1 MDIIEKIFNNNEFVS
16 SAFAFKMLF
25 TCVAVAAGFKGG
37 EIVPTLF
44 IGAAFGALAG
54 TLLGLP
60 AAFSAAVCMI
70 SLFCSVTNCPLA
82 SILLAA
88 ELFSGK
94 GIGYISVAVI
104 INYCLSGKISLYT
117 AQKSVGFKNLI

>member
-1 MDIIEKIFNNNEFVS
+1 MNMKKIISIVKLLGLYLLTGVDIIEKIFNNNEFVS

-54 TLLGLP
+54 TLLVFRLHFQP
-60 AAFSAAVCMI
+60 
-70 SLFCSVTNCPLA
+70 LFV
-82 SILLAA
+82 
-88 ELFSGK
+88 
-94 GIGYISVAVI
+94 
-104 INYCLSGKISLYT
+104 
-117 AQKSVGFKNLI
+117 